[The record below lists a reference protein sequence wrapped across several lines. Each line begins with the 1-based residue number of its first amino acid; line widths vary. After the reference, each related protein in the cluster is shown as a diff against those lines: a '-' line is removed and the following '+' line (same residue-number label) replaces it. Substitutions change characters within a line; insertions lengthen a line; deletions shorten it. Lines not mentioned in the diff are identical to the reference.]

1 MRFRQNLELETVV
14 TVQAG
19 MMGFAKNMR
28 QQVGSTTNIPRMSAM
43 VLKQLDL
50 HIGVE
55 YWFLRHLA

>member
-1 MRFRQNLELETVV
+1 MRFRQNLEVETVV

-19 MMGFAKNMR
+19 MTMFAKNMR
-28 QQVGSTTNIPRMSAM
+28 QQVGPTTNIPRMRAM

-55 YWFLRHLA
+55 YWFLRRLA